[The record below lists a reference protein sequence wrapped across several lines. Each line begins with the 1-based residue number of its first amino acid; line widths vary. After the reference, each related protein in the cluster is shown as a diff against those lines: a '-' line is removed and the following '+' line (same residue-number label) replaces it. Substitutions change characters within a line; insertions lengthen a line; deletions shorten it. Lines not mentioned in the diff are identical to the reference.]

1 MSSHIFVQDPSNLS
15 SRFSNEDR
23 LGYSHDEPEI
33 DPDLILQIEG
43 ELAAPDVE
51 CIPTGGIGANQ
62 ALFDSM
68 ERYLRRIPD
77 READLIT
84 LYYRDG
90 MRQEQ
95 IGKLFSITQAAVS
108 YRLHRGIK
116 RIQFL
121 RTIPELARQEF
132 DQELAPRFS
141 DQDGEILWL
150 MYETTCQSKIAKILK
165 LTQGRVRHRFFR
177 ALTKIRDMIAE
188 EVAEKKSV
196 ATALKKHGAE
206 ASKVEA
212 AELEVSNAITGS
224 TLSKYFTVYSSI
236 ADKNFNILNEVSI
249 PQFKNRGDSVLLT
262 VK

>member
-15 SRFSNEDR
+15 SRFANEDR
-23 LGYSHDEPEI
+23 LGFNHDEPEI
-33 DPDLILQIEG
+33 DP
-43 ELAAPDVE
+43 ELLAQVQAELSPSE
-51 CIPTGGIGANQ
+51 EEHIPTGGVGANQ
-62 ALFDSM
+62 VLFDSM

-121 RTIPELARQEF
+121 RTIPELSRSEF
-132 DQELAPRFS
+132 NEEVAPKF
-141 DQDGEILWL
+141 DEQDCEILWL

-177 ALTKIRDMIAE
+177 ALNKIRDMIAE
-188 EVAEKKSV
+188 EVAEKKAV
-196 ATALKKHGAE
+196 EAALRKHGADAE
-206 ASKVEA
+206 KVEA
-212 AELEVSNAITGS
+212 AADEVRQAIVNS
-224 TLSKYFTVYSSI
+224 KLSKYYTVYYAIS
-236 ADKNFNILNEVSI
+236 DKNFNILNEVSI